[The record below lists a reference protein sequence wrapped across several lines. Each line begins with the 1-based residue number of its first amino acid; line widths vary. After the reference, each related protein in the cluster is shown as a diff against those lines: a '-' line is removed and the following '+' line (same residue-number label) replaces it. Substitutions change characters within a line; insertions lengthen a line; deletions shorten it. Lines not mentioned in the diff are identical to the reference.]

1 MPWYTSVEGDS
12 MLSLPNGSLYL
23 TEGPSRDVP
32 IEGRG
37 AFTLEYRATGG
48 CVIHTWVVNVPSL
61 YEARRLSMDIVR
73 NYLLSEIKYLETT
86 NPTVG
91 VEYSCNSPTYSGC
104 GKVRVG
110 CSACKAPE
118 GNPCKCKKVPSTLVS
133 KLCV

>member
-23 TEGPSRDVP
+23 TEG
-32 IEGRG
+32 RG

-48 CVIHTWVVNVPSL
+48 TVIHTWSINVPSL

-73 NYLLSEIKYLETT
+73 NFLLAEAKYLETT

-91 VEYSCNSPTYSGC
+91 VSYECNSPTYSGC
-104 GKVRVG
+104 GKVKVG
-110 CSACKAPE
+110 CSACGSKVDT
-118 GNPCKCKKVPSTLVS
+118 PCSCKKVQPNLLLRS
-133 KLCV
+133 CV